1 MEEEKPLYKVK
12 ELISN
17 SSKKIFVCVG
27 NELRGD
33 DEVGVYIGR
42 RLKRTRRLKDN
53 VILAY
58 NTPENYI
65 QETLA
70 KDIEIVIFFDA
81 VDVNASPGT
90 IIFQE
95 IFPDR
100 PSYISISTHSIPI
113 ETITSIIQSL
123 SGRKMKFY
131 IVGVQ
136 AKNFDLGSKMSREV
150 LHAAKTLTKTIEEE
164 CKKNF

>member
-1 MEEEKPLYKVK
+1 MVEKSLNMIR
-12 ELISN
+12 ELIN
-17 SSKKIFVCVG
+17 NPSKKIFVCIG

-42 RLKRTRRLKDN
+42 RLKRTSLKDN

-58 NTPENYI
+58 NTPENHI
-65 QETLA
+65 QEIIE
-70 KDIEIVIFFDA
+70 KDVETVIFFDA
-81 VDVNASPGT
+81 VDVKASPGT
-90 IIFQE
+90 IILQE

-113 ETITSIIQSL
+113 ETIVSIIQSL
-123 SGRKMKFY
+123 SSKKMKFY

-136 AKNFDLGSKMSREV
+136 AKNLDFGSKMSREV
-150 LHAAKTLTKTIEEE
+150 LYAAKTLTEIVTEK
-164 CKKNF
+164 